1 MKPQTLCLSVL
12 IVSFLLIAD
21 IPRVLGVS
29 LNYEWLGLAENV
41 LLDLIRSIINSIN
54 YILQGR
60 LTPQMIEEKIDVSNL
75 PGKDGSQSRE
85 SNSQETGTTD
95 ENKETDNSAEKN
107 GSESGSKTDEDK
119 DTDNSAEKS
128 GSERGGNTDE
138 DKNTDNSAEKN
149 GSERGGNTDEDKYT
163 DNSAEK
169 NTSEGG
175 DNSRD
180 TKESSENRLS
190 TVINLE
196 NFLKSL
202 TKNLKGCKLKQSKNK
217 NKSNTEIVCR
227 W

>member
-138 DKNTDNSAEKN
+138 DK
-149 GSERGGNTDEDKYT
+149 YT